1 MKHVRRLWPSHLQ
14 RLHLVTDL
22 LEVDFSFFLGA
33 PLPGTCKGSN
43 TSLMSSQSASG
54 ACGSTGPYILPS
66 FAPTF
71 GRIILASWRRA
82 PLSRSYP
89 SVEWDAEKDAARLI
103 LRRSRY
109 LSRVAEYSYIV
120 LFLIGGNALFAS
132 LVHLSKTQQSGSL
145 RFSRWPNT
153 KKMCEHGVPSDSNL
167 RQEQEISFKLLWQNH
182 FELHQF

>member
-1 MKHVRRLWPSHLQ
+1 M
-14 RLHLVTDL
+14 
-22 LEVDFSFFLGA
+22 
-33 PLPGTCKGSN
+33 PGTCMGSK

-54 ACGSTGPYILPS
+54 AYGSTGPYILPS

-71 GRIILASWRRA
+71 SRIIAASRRA

-89 SVEWDAEKDAARLI
+89 LVEGDAEKDAAQLI
-103 LRRSRY
+103 LCRSRY
-109 LSRVAEYSYIV
+109 LSRVAEYSYMV